1 MPSLSGK
8 ELEILDRCIKRA
20 AKGRKVTSACVY
32 GSKVA
37 GYSRPDSDI
46 DVLLV
51 LDEYPYKVKYA
62 YMEESGAKVSAL
74 VVDKKSLENDASRA
88 RLGEFVVGRLLHV
101 YYPVVNGE
109 FLRQVEDAFK
119 RRVILE
125 EMHALVKS
133 AGVLATEI
141 WFPLEYVAFS
151 KIKHRAA
158 LYPNAAYS
166 YYRTYQ
172 DDSDSGNNNNGGRN
186 LQAAMAGYRRALED
200 IIQKDGELLETKG
213 DKIRISEKRLHV
225 AGGEPALKPAKRLQ
239 EFGSYFVHSYA
250 GRKMFHL
257 AVVEAESK
265 IRRHIRQP
273 IEIPQF
279 LSCPACEYL
288 SLPEGLLVS
297 DSRKQDWLG
306 MVAREN
312 HVTDYCGGVA
322 KRRLGNPNS
331 RTLLYT
337 LKHKDGELKLA
348 VKDMSKSKSVKWAA
362 LSVWA
367 GKKFRVDPLIRLG
380 FEYKAL
386 RRLRKLGLVTPAI
399 EAVVLDRRILVTRFI
414 EGESLASAFKAA
426 ISGGDT
432 QWIRKAGEQIASVH
446 AAGYVFGNIKPKNII
461 IIGDKG
467 LCFTDL
473 DQFAL
478 GGGDPAWDVAE
489 FLCWGLKGTGNAS
502 AAARITR
509 EFLSGYKD
517 ESVPRKIAASRRYVE
532 TFYPVLAPTV
542 AQAIKNEMKK

>member
-1 MPSLSGK
+1 MPSLPDK

-20 AKGRKVTSACVY
+20 AKGHKVAAACVY

-37 GYSRPDSDI
+37 GYARPDSDI

-51 LDEYPYKVKYA
+51 LDDYPYKVKYA
-62 YMEESGAKVSAL
+62 YMGGSGSKVSAL
-74 VVDKKSLENDASRA
+74 IVDKKSLENDATRA
-88 RLGEFVVGRLLHV
+88 QLGEFVVGRLLHI
-101 YYPVVNGE
+101 YQPLAGGE
-109 FLRQVEDAFK
+109 FLRHVEDTFK
-119 RRVILE
+119 RRVMIE

-158 LYPNAAYS
+158 MYPNAAYS
-166 YYRTYQ
+166 YYRTYA
-172 DDSDSGNNNNGGRN
+172 DGRN
-186 LQAAMAGYRRALED
+186 LQAAMAGYKRALGD
-200 IIQKDGELLETKG
+200 IIQKDAELLEVKNE
-213 DKIRISEKRLHV
+213 KIRISEKRLEV
-225 AGGEPALKPAKRLQ
+225 SGGEPALKPARRLQ

-265 IRRHIRQP
+265 IRRHMRQP

-279 LSCPACEYL
+279 MSCPACEYL

-306 MVAREN
+306 MVAKEYRI
-312 HVTDYCGGVA
+312 TDYDVA
-322 KRRLGNPNS
+322 KRRLGNTNS
-331 RTLLYT
+331 RTLLYV
-337 LKHKDGELKLA
+337 LKHGDGELKLA

-386 RRLRKLGLVTPAI
+386 RHLRKLGLATPEV
-399 EAVVLDRRILVTRFI
+399 EAVVLDRRILVTRYV
-414 EGESLASAFKAA
+414 EGTSVAGAFKTALA
-426 ISGGDT
+426 GGDAR
-432 QWIRKAGEQIASVH
+432 WIRKAGEQISRVH
-446 AAGYVFGNIKPKNII
+446 AAGHVFGNIKPKNVII
-461 IIGDKG
+461 AGD

-502 AAARITR
+502 AAARIVR
-509 EFLSGYKD
+509 EFLSGYED
-517 ESVPRKIAASRRYVE
+517 TSVPRKIAASRRYVE
-532 TFYPVLAPTV
+532 TFYPVLAPQV

>member
-1 MPSLSGK
+1 MPSVSDK
-8 ELEILDRCIKRA
+8 ELAILETCIKRA
-20 AKGRKVTSACVY
+20 AKGRKVTSACIY

-46 DVLLV
+46 DLLLV
-51 LDEYPYKVKYA
+51 LDDYPYKVKYA

-74 VVDKKSLENDASRA
+74 VVDKKSLENDAIRA
-88 RLGEFVVGRLLHV
+88 QLGEFVVGRLLHI
-101 YYPVVNGE
+101 YDPILNGE
-109 FLRQVEDAFK
+109 FLQQVEDTFK

-125 EMHALVKS
+125 EMHALVKA

-158 LYPNAAYS
+158 MYPNAAYS
-166 YYRTYQ
+166 YYRTYA
-172 DDSDSGNNNNGGRN
+172 DGRN
-186 LQAAMAGYRRALED
+186 LQAALAGYKRALED
-200 IIQKDGELLETKG
+200 IVLKDSELVQVKNG
-213 DKIRISEKRLHV
+213 KIRISEKRLEV
-225 AGGEPALKPAKRLQ
+225 SGGEPALKPARRLQ

-265 IRRHIRQP
+265 IRRYMRQP
-273 IEIPQF
+273 VEVPQF
-279 LSCPACEYL
+279 MSCPACKYL

-306 MVAREN
+306 MVARES
-312 HVTDYCGGVA
+312 HFVDYYDVA

-331 RTLLYT
+331 RTLLYV
-337 LKHKDGELKLA
+337 LKHKEDGELKLA

-367 GKKFRVDPLIRLG
+367 GKKFRVDPLVRLG

-386 RRLRKLGLVTPAI
+386 RHLRKLGLATPAI
-399 EAVVLDRRILVTRFI
+399 EAVVLDRRILVTRYV
-414 EGESLASAFKAA
+414 EGNSVASTFKTA
-426 ISGGDT
+426 IAGGDA
-432 QWIRKAGEQIASVH
+432 QWIRKTGEQISCVH
-446 AAGYVFGNIKPKNII
+446 AAGHVFGNIKPKNV
-461 IIGDKG
+461 IIGDDE
-467 LCFTDL
+467 LYFTDL

-478 GGGDPAWDVAE
+478 EGDPAWDVAE

-517 ESVPRKIAASRRYVE
+517 EMVPRKIAASRRYVE
-532 TFYPVLAPTV
+532 TFYPVLAPSV